1 MTSRTHDEGFH
12 EIQLNGKQLVFL
24 FMAASVVA
32 GVIFLL
38 GVFVGR
44 GVRAERGTTAQAA
57 ALSEAPVPDSVRLP
71 SAAIE
76 SAPAASDPTAAAPP
90 AAVDDLSYFDRLDK
104 DSRRADRQEDRK
116 PAEVRPV
123 EKSTAE
129 VRPVE
134 KSTTE
139 ARPAD
144 KPTAQASAAHKA
156 PAASPWPAPAAV
168 PAPEPAA
175 VESASTLPSAS
186 GAPGDGY
193 AVQVAALNVRSEA
206 DAVAKRLT
214 SKGYAAYVQVPPS
227 GSAVFRVRVGT
238 FRTRRD
244 AETVAARLQKEERIT
259 PWVTR

>member
-1 MTSRTHDEGFH
+1 VTSSTHDEGFH

-44 GVRAERGTTAQAA
+44 GVRVERGTTAQAA
-57 ALSEAPVPDSVRLP
+57 ALSEAPVPDVVRIP
-71 SAAIE
+71 SMPIE
-76 SAPAASDPTAAAPP
+76 SAPTTSDPTAATPP
-90 AAVDDLSYFDRLDK
+90 AGVDDLSYFDRLDK
-104 DSRRADRQEDRK
+104 DS
-116 PAEVRPV
+116 
-123 EKSTAE
+123 KSRE
-129 VRPVE
+129 PLE
-134 KSTTE
+134 KSTT
-139 ARPAD
+139 
-144 KPTAQASAAHKA
+144 KTTPTDASVLTPASA
-156 PAASPWPAPAAV
+156 PPTV
-168 PAPEPAA
+168 PAGPQA
-175 VESASTLPSAS
+175 VADSGSTVPSAS

-193 AVQVAALNVRSEA
+193 AVQVAALNIRSEA

-214 SKGYAAYVQVPPS
+214 SKGYAAYVQVPSS
-227 GSAVFRVRVGT
+227 GGEVFRVRVGT